1 MIFIKDTKKTKHLT
15 RSALIFSALLMSI
28 LSFSCSNFIERT
40 DENDEQNIAATT
52 NNDKAYLSL
61 KLNTKA
67 SGNSR
72 TIIPYVDTP
81 VTTNDLKNFVLKG
94 VYETGEES
102 ILGQLNGK
110 YTAATDEDK
119 DRFTKNIELLP
130 GNWTF
135 TLSAEYPIDPD
146 DPSSEIITYSDMV
159 TNKTITRGRNNSIS
173 FFLKPQGDFGSF
185 VLTLDLSANTSV
197 DKVKAQLRTITGELK
212 DSKVWDSEAL
222 TDSGRHIEFF
232 YSGNDENPDALTV
245 DPTANNIIR
254 VGTYLASFEFYTG
267 SDPTPINQWENYI
280 RVTPCTLTQAAVT
293 LNLNDVYTLTLKDE
307 NGNVIDFSVEEDLN
321 KLSDYSIL
329 TNRFSTRSSFTLPS
343 YKSSNPSMDSKVLL
357 GWKDGG
363 DRLYTEIS
371 PNTTNN
377 LTLSPYFVAPVLY
390 VSSTGDDTDLGF
402 TSIQPVKTIQT
413 ACQKIEKYGTS
424 NLEWQIYINGEIT
437 GIPKGKNGVNQ
448 THGHSEIPAE
458 ITTEKAKSIL
468 ITGATTHSDWLTG
481 DVPSDLDTI
490 NRGSNGAYNSTL
502 DSSSQGISGSALVI
516 SSSVPVTITN
526 LKITG
531 GNTSGSGA
539 GILINENATV
549 SIGDGVL
556 ITGNRASNKGGA
568 ICNKGTLYIYGS
580 AIIGDKTDRSNYNPD
595 DTTTVNRKYPSY
607 SSTQNLADGGAA
619 NYAANGGGIY
629 NGDPNAS
636 TVANTSLVAKL
647 YLGYKPG
654 TTSPQEETFTG
665 GIYFCGASSGGAI
678 SNAIKSEI
686 YMASGNLKFNGVQS
700 DGGAIKNDDAG
711 RIEMSGGEI
720 SHNSASYTGSVIRGG
735 GICNLYNRSTFIMS
749 GGKILNNRAWCTASG
764 TNGKGGGVFNGG
776 YMFMYGSAVIGE
788 VPSTLPTPD
797 TATSDSYSNK
807 ANLGGGI
814 YNSGESGDYYGR
826 IYIGYEPGGENGK
839 TPVEAELSG
848 GVYYNYSKAV
858 HSVDS
863 TWGGGGI
870 YCGANNGYGEFKMA
884 SGEVA
889 YNATN
894 DNGGGLFGQIVT
906 LSTEDHNIS
915 IHDNTSEKQGDSI
928 YIVAS
933 SYHKLILGGN
943 LDIPDICMGVGSD
956 TFYSTIQIASAL
968 DASFNP
974 VITPT
979 SYLANIQLIRLTT
992 EYQNSLGSSAAEQ
1005 LAAECNKFT
1014 IAPQVSDSGITNW
1027 YIDGNGKLQQAAPN
1041 ITPSMIVENAAD
1053 IKFTFTADE
1062 STITKGTPTTIT
1074 ITPNVTFKDG
1084 NATRHLYYIDGLVY
1098 KGKSPMPQDL
1108 ITDELVAWDITLWN
1122 EDEQIINPDENTHY
1136 VLTNDNTIT
1145 LNIPLPDTFVIKVRA
1160 TYLGYTHDAEFPITC
1175 E

>member
-1 MIFIKDTKKTKHLT
+1 MKMNNKIKQLLHISLLFSVLVFFASCENLFEQKTSETTQVSTEEKT
-15 RSALIFSALLMSI
+15 YLIINCKTGNSGRTVYPDYVSSVQDL
-28 LSFSCSNFIERT
+28 SNFKLSGFYEGELEPSLIYSKSTYDSFIEVSGMEITAGNWSFTLEAKDESNNISYT
-40 DENDEQNIAATT
+40 DSISRKIIRGSSNNI
-52 NNDKAYLSL
+52 S
-61 KLNTKA
+61 
-67 SGNSR
+67 
-72 TIIPYVDTP
+72 
-81 VTTNDLKNFVLKG
+81 FVLKPSGDASISITISLAANTG
-94 VYETGEES
+94 VDTVVATLKKLNDETVDS
-102 ILGQLNGK
+102 KDFDISGK
-110 YTAATDEDK
+110 TGDE
-119 DRFTKNIELLP
+119 RNV
-130 GNWTF
+130 
-135 TLSAEYPIDPD
+135 
-146 DPSSEIITYSDMV
+146 TYS
-159 TNKTITRGRNNSIS
+159 
-173 FFLKPQGDFGSF
+173 
-185 VLTLDLSANTSV
+185 NTSV
-197 DKVKAQLRTITGELK
+197 TPGNYKILF
-212 DSKVWDSEAL
+212 
-222 TDSGRHIEFF
+222 EFF
-232 YSGNDENPDALTV
+232 TGTTPTTETYNHRGN
-245 DPTANNIIR
+245 
-254 VGTYLASFEFYTG
+254 
-267 SDPTPINQWENYI
+267 DPTPINQWESYLK
-280 RVTPCTLTQAAVT
+280 VVPGLTT
-293 LNLNDVYTLTLKDE
+293 SDTISLNFNSVYTITYAEPNEDGYNTLPIANLTSE
-307 NGNVIDFSVEEDLN
+307 NTAYTGIAITKYSARSNFDLPICPDKEGKVFLGWKNTEGNVITKITPGTTGDL
-321 KLSDYSIL
+321 
-329 TNRFSTRSSFTLPS
+329 
-343 YKSSNPSMDSKVLL
+343 VLVCNYV
-357 GWKDGG
+357 D
-363 DRLYTEIS
+363 
-371 PNTTNN
+371 
-377 LTLSPYFVAPVLY
+377 PVLY
-390 VSSTGDDTDLGF
+390 VSGVGNESNLGF
-402 TSIQPVKTIQT
+402 TETSPLKSVDKACEKIISYGRPELDWTI
-413 ACQKIEKYGTS
+413 KV
-424 NLEWQIYINGEIT
+424 NGEIT

-654 TTSPQEETFTG
+654 TNSPQEETFTG

-686 YMASGNLKFNGVQS
+686 YMASGNLKFNGVLS

-749 GGKILNNRAWCTASG
+749 GGKIINNRAWCTASG

-933 SYHKLILGGN
+933 SYNKLILGGN
-943 LDIPDICMGVGSD
+943 LDIPDICMGVDSN
-956 TFYSTIQIASAL
+956 THYSTIQIASAL

-974 VITPT
+974 IITPT
-979 SYLANIQLIRLTT
+979 SYLANIQLIKLTT

-1014 IAPQVSDSGITNW
+1014 ITPQVSGTETTRWS
-1027 YIDGNGKLQQAAPN
+1027 IDGNGKLFAAPPD
-1041 ITPSMIVENAAD
+1041 ITPAVVVQNAAN
-1053 IKFTFTADE
+1053 INFTFTCNK
-1062 STITKGTPTTIT
+1062 STIIRDTETVVT
-1074 ITPNVTFKDG
+1074 ITPDVKFNT
-1084 NATRHLYYIDGLVY
+1084 TQLYYSEGKVY
-1098 KGKSPMPQDL
+1098 TSETTHDATTL
-1108 ITDELVAWDITLWN
+1108 ISDESVSWDITLWD
-1122 EDEQIINPDENTHY
+1122 EDEQITNPDQNTHY
-1136 VLTNDNTIT
+1136 VTTSGNTIT
-1145 LNIPLPDTFVIKVRA
+1145 LNIPYPETFKIKVNA